1 MFIIESP
8 FASPNKESQSILVSM
23 KKYPLLS
30 ISDLYILQY
39 PFELELAK
47 SENLNLGSDL
57 EYTLENNILK
67 LQTKNVNTDMI
78 KIISQVE
85 KKTEIKNINI
95 IKSSLEDAFLKLTN

>member
-1 MFIIESP
+1 MATS
-8 FASPNKESQSILVSM
+8 K
-23 KKYPLLS
+23 
-30 ISDLYILQY
+30 D
-39 PFELELAK
+39 
-47 SENLNLGSDL
+47 LNLGSDF